1 MKKLLLLGSA
11 ALAVGTA
18 TPALAQATGQVD
30 VNGFVESRC
39 QFDGLGNAV
48 INLGEISD
56 AGGKLDE
63 AAVDAGQATLQGFC
77 NGAAATIKVEALP
90 LLNSASATSSF
101 DNRVDYRATATAGS
115 AAPIDDSNVAG
126 AGSDVALGLF
136 SGNIVVDI
144 SNSASPNDRL
154 MVAGDYVGSIIVTLT
169 PDTGIEEEQSPGD

>member
-11 ALAVGTA
+11 ALALIGTA
-18 TPALAQATGQVD
+18 PAFAQATGQVD

-77 NGAAATIKVEALP
+77 NGAASTIKVEAFP
-90 LLNSASATSSF
+90 LLNSASASASF
-101 DNRVDYRATATAGS
+101 DNRVDYRATATAGN

-126 AGSDVALGLF
+126 AGSDVSLGLF

-154 MVAGDYVGSIIVTLT
+154 MVAGDYNGSIVVTLT
-169 PDTGIEEEQSPGD
+169 PNVVEEEGPGD

>member
-11 ALAVGTA
+11 VAFATA
-18 TPALAQATGQVD
+18 APAFGQATGQVD
-30 VNGFVESRC
+30 VNGFVEGRC
-39 QFDGLGNAV
+39 QFTTLGNAV

-56 AGGKLDE
+56 GDGKLDE

-77 NGAAATIKVEALP
+77 NGASATIKVEALP
-90 LLNSASATSSF
+90 LLNAASASASF

-126 AGSDVALGLF
+126 AGTDVGLGLF

-154 MVAGDYVGSIIVTLT
+154 MVAGDYVGSIVVTLT
-169 PDTGIEEEQSPGD
+169 PNAGVEEEQSPGD